1 MIQELID
8 YLKDEFDET
17 YTKEELIQKGEVP
30 IGCTE
35 IYPFEYEEDLKRDGI
50 EGIDFDEPIEVQ
62 VYFDLSEK
70 RAQSYLNEMKSDF
83 INYDS
88 ADFFW
93 DFGNFV
99 FMNDYSFIKKAIEGG
114 LND

>member
-8 YLKDEFDET
+8 YLKDEFNET
-17 YTKEELIQKGEVP
+17 YTKEELIAKGEVP

-50 EGIDFDEPIEVQ
+50 VDVNLDEPIEVQ

-70 RAQSYLNEMKSDF
+70 KAQSYLNGMKADY
-83 INYDS
+83 IDYDS
-88 ADFFW
+88 SDFFW

-99 FMNDYSFIKKAIEGG
+99 FMNDYKFVKKAIERG
-114 LND
+114 LN

>member
-1 MIQELID
+1 MMQELID

-17 YTKEELIQKGEVP
+17 YTEEELIAKGKVP

-50 EGIDFDEPIEVQ
+50 EGIDLDEPIEVQ
-62 VYFDLSEK
+62 VYFDLKEK
-70 RAQSYLNEMKSDF
+70 KAQSYLNGMKADSID
-83 INYDS
+83 YDS
-88 ADFFW
+88 PDFFW

-99 FMNDYSFIKKAIEGG
+99 FMNDYSFVKKVIEGG
-114 LND
+114 LID

>member
-8 YLKDEFDET
+8 YLKDEFGET
-17 YTKEELIQKGEVP
+17 YTEEELMAKGEVP

-50 EGIDFDEPIEVQ
+50 KCIDLDEPIEVQ
-62 VYFDLSEK
+62 VYFDLEEK
-70 RAQSYLNEMKSDF
+70 KAQSYLNGMKTDF
-83 INYDS
+83 IDYDS
-88 ADFFW
+88 PDFFW

-99 FMNDYSFIKKAIEGG
+99 FMNDYEFVKKAIEGG
-114 LND
+114 